1 MFNVIG
7 LIITT
12 NYKTDGIYLPT
23 NDRRHFV
30 TWSDRREEDFTNEYW
45 KELWNWYENENGY
58 AHVAAHLSELDIS
71 DFNPKAPRRL
81 RHSGTLSMSIPRQ
94 KTPSSRMSSIRC
106 NDRRNRMRSRQSKS
120 SRASTGTAAEWL
132 TEPKSRRALPHRMER
147 CGYVCVRNPNAK
159 DGYWVVN
166 KERQPI
172 YAKSTLSM
180 QEQFEAARK
189 LSDPMTRAIIRQ
201 AVGDSEWYSDEFR
214 SMLDGISG
222 S

>member
-30 TWSDRREEDFTNEYW
+30 TWSDQREEDFTNEYW

-71 DFNPKAPRRL
+71 DFNPKAPRN
-81 RHSGTLSMSIPRQ
+81 SGILGHCGNFNSAPEDAELADVINSMQRPERPDAL
-94 KTPSSRMSSIRC
+94 TPKQIV
-106 NDRRNRMRSRQSKS
+106 
-120 SRASTGTAAEWL
+120 AAATGTAAEWL
-132 TEPKSRRALPHRMER
+132 TNPRAGAHCRTEWNVADTFASATRMRRTAIGWSIKSDSRSTPKAHYR
-147 CGYVCVRNPNAK
+147 CKNG
-159 DGYWVVN
+159 
-166 KERQPI
+166 
-172 YAKSTLSM
+172 S
-180 QEQFEAARK
+180 K
-189 LSDPMTRAIIRQ
+189 LQGNSATPMTRAIIRQ